1 MCWPE
6 KKHLEHRR
14 TASTG
19 KNHLRTT
26 AADSSRPQVV
36 KAGSKRD
43 PLEEWPPLR
52 GSATSASG
60 DASSDKEQKQGCF
73 NDIIN
78 SRPAQTTA
86 TLSLQQHDIAG
97 YGSPHGNANVC
108 GVCVCCY
115 QREVT
120 AFGGGESIDN
130 SELVQGIIWHFLKPL
145 VGRQLWTRK

>member
-73 NDIIN
+73 SAVVN

-86 TLSLQQHDIAG
+86 TLCLHQHGITGCSSL
-97 YGSPHGNANVC
+97 YGNPYVC
-108 GVCVCCY
+108 
-115 QREVT
+115 
-120 AFGGGESIDN
+120 
-130 SELVQGIIWHFLKPL
+130 
-145 VGRQLWTRK
+145 

>member
-60 DASSDKEQKQGCF
+60 DASSDKEQSRAASAPLSTAALRKLQRLCVY
-73 NDIIN
+73 IN
-78 SRPAQTTA
+78 TA
-86 TLSLQQHDIAG
+86 LPDVAHYMEILTYAEYAYAAG
-97 YGSPHGNANVC
+97 SEPRGAPPHTVRKAERCRRLPTYC
-108 GVCVCCY
+108 G
-115 QREVT
+115 
-120 AFGGGESIDN
+120 
-130 SELVQGIIWHFLKPL
+130 
-145 VGRQLWTRK
+145 